1 MKHLCYFFYYS
12 IYLTIYYSF
21 FSIFLFIF
29 LMPFIKNNFVKQLI
43 ISISHTKLIIFFI
56 RVKCLKRH
64 TILTEEVLKMENATM
79 HDKFYF

>member
-1 MKHLCYFFYYS
+1 
-12 IYLTIYYSF
+12 
-21 FSIFLFIF
+21 
-29 LMPFIKNNFVKQLI
+29 MPFIKNNFVKQLI